1 MNSPVE
7 SRPSARPEGDGSALY
22 GVAIALGQSKWA
34 ILGFTV
40 GLMIL
45 VALGTLLI
53 PNSYTA
59 RSLLLPPQQGQSSAG
74 SALAALGVVSMGLG
88 GAVGVKSPEEL
99 YVSLLRSDSVSD
111 ALIERFKLKERYDEE
126 KIINARKA
134 LAKRV
139 LVTAERKSGLI
150 KVEVEDHEP
159 AFAAELANAY
169 SQELRQLMN
178 RIAIT
183 EASQRRLFF
192 EQQAERAKE
201 VLAKAEMAFKDAQ
214 AKYGIQSIDVRAQGD
229 IQASSQLRAQIMAR
243 EVQLQSMA
251 SFAGPENADVRRL
264 ASEMRSLR
272 EQLNKLET
280 GTGADSPN
288 SEAALANQRAYR
300 EVKYQEALLSGLIT
314 QTELARGDEAR
325 QAPLVQQVDVARP
338 PDIKSGPKRASV
350 TLVAGILGLLLA
362 AAFVL
367 VKQILNGARADASDS
382 PAARRWRS
390 VRAAWKLRSG
400 L

>member
-1 MNSPVE
+1 MTLPVE
-7 SRPSARPEGDGSALY
+7 SRPPAQPEAEASALY

-34 ILGFTV
+34 ILGFTIV
-40 GLMIL
+40 LM
-45 VALGTLLI
+45 VVAALGSYLI
-53 PNSYTA
+53 PNTYTA

-99 YVSLLRSDSVSD
+99 YVSLLRSDSVAD
-111 ALIERFKLKERYDEE
+111 ALIERFQLQQRYDEP
-126 KIINARKA
+126 KLANARKA

-139 LVTAERKSGLI
+139 LVSAERKSGLI

-159 AFAAELANAY
+159 AFAAGLANAY
-169 SQELRQLMN
+169 ADELRRVMN

-192 EQQAERAKE
+192 EQQAEHAKE

-229 IQASSQLRAQIMAR
+229 IRASSELRAQIMTR
-243 EVQLQSMA
+243 EVQVQSMA
-251 SFAGPENADVRRL
+251 SFAGPENADARRL
-264 ASEMRSLR
+264 ASEIRSLR
-272 EQLNKLET
+272 DQLNKVET

-338 PDIKSGPKRASV
+338 PDLKSGPKRASI
-350 TLVAGILGLLLA
+350 TLVAGILGFLLA
-362 AAFVL
+362 CAFVL
-367 VKQILNGARADASDS
+367 ARRMLSSASSAVDS
-382 PAARRWRS
+382 PSARRWRS
-390 VRAAWKLRSG
+390 VKAAWRLRSSA
-400 L
+400 